1 MPTEDI
7 QKQQNEQDA
16 GNEPEKELSEE
27 ELNEASGG
35 SLNFTAP
42 TSPTVSPTLNFTVKI
57 DSPMRKAGGEQ

>member
-16 GNEPEKELSEE
+16 RNEPEKELSEE

-42 TSPTVSPTLNFTVKI
+42 SAPTVSPQITLGYK
-57 DSPMRKAGGEQ
+57 E